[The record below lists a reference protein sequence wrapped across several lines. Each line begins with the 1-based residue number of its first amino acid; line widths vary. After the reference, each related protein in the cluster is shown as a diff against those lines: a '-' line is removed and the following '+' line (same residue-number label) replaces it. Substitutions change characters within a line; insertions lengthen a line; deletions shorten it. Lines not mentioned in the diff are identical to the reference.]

1 MLIAAGALAALDSL
15 VVVASFVSE
24 PPLGGWLL
32 AVGLALALLGPVP
45 RRMWPVLAAQN
56 GITLLSIAHAIHG
69 ERVPEASSLFYFAGL
84 FLLGN
89 LLAWPVARYAARR

>member
-15 VVVASFVSE
+15 VLVASFVSE

-32 AVGLALALLGPVP
+32 AVGLALALLGPVL

-56 GITLLSIAHAIHG
+56 GIILLSSAHAIRG
-69 ERVPEASSLFYFAGL
+69 EGVPEASSLFYFAGL
-84 FLLGN
+84 LLLGN
-89 LLAWPVARYAARR
+89 LLAWPLARYVARR